1 MGEDNNFFRV
11 KTSNTVHE
19 WRKFA
24 IGIGQITNTPLDF
37 YLNLPLSELQEIGEE
52 VIEACQQLKKS

>member
-1 MGEDNNFFRV
+1 MGYNHHFFRL
-11 KTSNTVHE
+11 KTSNTVQE

-24 IGIGQITNTPLDF
+24 ISIGQITNTPLDF
-37 YLNLPLSELQEIGEE
+37 YLNLPLAELQEIGEE